1 MSQTKGWIRGGRLKV
16 IPALLA
22 VLALGAAGCGGSD
35 DNDDEGDGA
44 GGDSAPAENVNLEGG
59 TIKMHAN
66 FERSGPGALY
76 GVSKFA
82 GVAVAERLINEA
94 GGIQVGDESYDLE
107 VIECDNRTEATYGV
121 RCAQEAVDEGV
132 LWTAAPDIGFE
143 AAYEIYKE
151 NDIIT
156 IGNGGAA
163 SELLTPENIDANPLL
178 TFEFLLYQETV
189 ESNLI
194 QLRALYP
201 DVKTIATLLPNDA
214 NGQVQDRA
222 YADLASEY
230 GFEVVAQE
238 LHPPDAAGDF
248 SSYLTTL
255 KAAKPDA
262 IHLGYYPQ
270 VAAAALEQGRDLE
283 AAPLFTADGLT
294 FDDLEGVN
302 FEGVDFLAYQYG
314 WSWFPGFGPDDPEW
328 QEVQAAIEEEAEGEP
343 ILPSVATLGMIGDVY
358 MIKEAI
364 EAAGTLDPE
373 AVVAEYTPSLQY
385 DGPFGPAT
393 STERRSVDAA
403 RTPFVVN
410 ARGEVTA
417 YVFELGLSDTIT
429 DELKV
434 PESNRPWAAG

>member
-1 MSQTKGWIRGGRLKV
+1 MSERRMAWCRGPSLR
-16 IPALLA
+16 ALLC
-22 VLALGAAGCGGSD
+22 VLALAGLFAAGCGSS
-35 DNDDEGDGA
+35 NDDEGDGG
-44 GGDSAPAENVNLEGG
+44 GGDAATPENVNLDGG

-82 GVAVAERLINEA
+82 GVAVAEKLINQA
-94 GGIQVGDESYDLE
+94 GGIKVGDKSYDLE

-121 RCAQEAVDEGV
+121 QCAQEAVDEGV
-132 LWTAAPDIGFE
+132 FWTAAPDIGFE
-143 AAYEIYKE
+143 AAYEIYKD

-163 SELLTPENIDANPLL
+163 SELLTPENIEANPIL

-194 QLRALYP
+194 QLRELYP
-201 DVKTIATLLPNDA
+201 DAKTIATLLPNDA

-222 YADLASEY
+222 YKDLASEY
-230 GFEVVAQE
+230 GFEIVAQE

-283 AAPLFTADGLT
+283 AAEIFTADGLT
-294 FDDLEGVN
+294 FDDLDGVD
-302 FEGVDFLAYQYG
+302 FEGVDFVAYQYG
-314 WSWFPGFGPDDPEW
+314 WSWFPGFGPEQADW
-328 QEVQAAIEEEAEGEP
+328 QDVQAQIEEAAAGKP
-343 ILPSVATLGMIGDVY
+343 ILPSVAVLGMIGDVY

-373 AVVAEYTPSLQY
+373 AVVAEYTPELAY
-385 DGPFGPAT
+385 EGPFGPAT
-393 STERRSVDAA
+393 ATERRSVDAA

-410 ARGEVTA
+410 KQGQVTA
-417 YVFELGLSDTIT
+417 YIFDLGLEPDIS
-429 DELKV
+429 EEVRV
-434 PESNRPWAAG
+434 PESDRPWASG